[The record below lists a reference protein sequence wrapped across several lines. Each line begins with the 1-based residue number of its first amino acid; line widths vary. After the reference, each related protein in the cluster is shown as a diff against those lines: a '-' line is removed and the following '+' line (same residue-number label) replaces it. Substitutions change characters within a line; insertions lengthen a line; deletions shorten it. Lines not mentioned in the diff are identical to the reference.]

1 MPAVIFIVSAL
12 TQHSLKGESYNG
24 LPTPAHAGVFGAPQP
39 RQHRCCHP
47 GWSRVRKRSLGRTE
61 LALHAEATPHCL
73 PLSGQQHRCLL
84 QTSEEGSVEEQA
96 ACSGHRDGRVQQHGF
111 CLEALS
117 RFVNA

>member
-1 MPAVIFIVSAL
+1 MPAVIFNISAL

-24 LPTPAHAGVFGAPQP
+24 LPTPARTGVLAAPQL
-39 RQHRCCHP
+39 HRHSCCHP

-61 LALHAEATPHCL
+61 LALRAAAMPYSL
-73 PLSGQQHRCLL
+73 PLSGQQHQCTL
-84 QTSEEGSVEEQA
+84 QTSVEGSLEEQA
-96 ACSGHRDGRVQQHGF
+96 ACTGGSDGRVQQHAF